1 MKLNNCLKNSK
12 CKIVVLLIITAFLL
26 PSFSFMTLV
35 AAEEQTYQ
43 NITIDT
49 ANYMIEHENKYPNLV
64 ILDVRDTIE
73 YNLGH
78 LYDSILILLND
89 LEARIGELEGYKT
102 SEIIIY
108 CKSGYR
114 SQQASEI
121 LGEYGFTKIYNMLGG
136 ILAWID
142 ADYPIWTTSHHITV
156 DEITNEK
163 FELLIEPQLLYYIG
177 RSSCEDC
184 SSCDENYECPSQNES
199 ISITSE
205 VLEQGENYVKT
216 ITYYEFNGTVYE
228 SIHTRTILWS
238 YDKFTSNFNES
249 AYFTSTEIA
258 SENFYW
264 QYYQLEYAIYH
275 KNYNLTIYTY
285 LQPLN
290 SEIYNSSFTSII
302 YTPVNEKAITSME
315 FVQFNMS
322 VILSQ
327 QYDILAKVTEEM
339 AEIYKNSDDQDIMEL
354 YYGYIDMGEGI
365 RSLSELVKEQLGE
378 YDYQILESYAFLMDW
393 PVNGDNPPLPPPPPP
408 EPEPEPVGCF
418 GGDPYWDCFW
428 CKVAVNGLFFGTC
441 AAILLASV
449 WFFPASGAYL
459 WCMDALT
466 WFLILYEADVVC
478 MMLGCC

>member
-1 MKLNNCLKNSK
+1 
-12 CKIVVLLIITAFLL
+12 
-26 PSFSFMTLV
+26 MTLV

-49 ANYMIEHENKYPNLV
+49 ANYMIEHENKYPNLI

-89 LEARIGELEGYKT
+89 LEARIGELEDYKT

-121 LGEYGFTKIYNMLGG
+121 LGEYGFTKVYNMIGG

-142 ADYPIWTTSHHITV
+142 ADYPIWTTFHHITV
-156 DEITNEK
+156 DEITDEK
-163 FELLIEPQLLYYIG
+163 FELLIEPFLLHYKG
-177 RSSCEDC
+177 C
-184 SSCDENYECPSQNES
+184 SSCTENQECPIESES
-199 ISITSE
+199 ISVTSE
-205 VLEQGENYVKT
+205 ILEQGEDQIIILKK
-216 ITYYEFNGTVYE
+216 YEFNGTVYE
-228 SIHTRTILWS
+228 FIHTRTILWS
-238 YDKFTSNFNES
+238 YDKVTSNYS
-249 AYFTSTEIA
+249 KSVYFTSTEIT

-302 YTPVNEKAITSME
+302 YTPVNRKAITSME
-315 FVQFNMS
+315 FVHFNMS

-339 AEIYKNSDDQDIMEL
+339 AKIYKKSDDQDIMEL
-354 YYGYIDMGEGI
+354 YYGYTNMGERI

-378 YDYQILESYAFLMDW
+378 YDYQILESYAVLTDAL
-393 PVNGDNPPLPPPPPP
+393 VNGGNGGNGG
-408 EPEPEPVGCF
+408 VGVC
-418 GGDPYWDCFW
+418 DPALGDCFFA
-428 CKVAVNGLFFGTC
+428 CMLFIDIGCTIWTIVTC
-441 AAILLASV
+441 GIISVFSGWASLVCAILFL
-449 WFFPASGAYL
+449 FLCHFPTMTYEECINMCINAY
-459 WCMDALT
+459 C
-466 WFLILYEADVVC
+466 Y
-478 MMLGCC
+478 